1 MEITKAVNIAPG
13 NEGTKNTL
21 AVCREHLFDSLHQ
34 ANIIYTLCL
43 TGFLNEDLSTLKE
56 ARKLKKLLHKKQEKF
71 SDKIFQ
77 TAASF
82 ENLAQTGHFYMHLN
96 DYLKRMIGSL
106 TLIFD
111 PLYEH
116 LNNSHKPFIK
126 PQVDELN
133 NLVND
138 INLLMSRIVY
148 FIKNEQIN
156 DSESLTH
163 SLETLNKNLERSGIE
178 QIKRMKKKQ
187 VNTRNSIL
195 FLNILSETKNML
207 NNTMGL
213 FQSYFRLATQ
223 LKNENPTKPEN
234 VIQ

>member
-1 MEITKAVNIAPG
+1 MEITKAVNMAPEK
-13 NEGTKNTL
+13 EGTEDAL
-21 AVCREHLFDSLHQ
+21 AICREHLIDSLHQ

-43 TGFLNEDLSTLKE
+43 TGFLNENLSTLKE
-56 ARKLKKLLHKKQEKF
+56 AKKLKKLLHKKQDKF
-71 SDKIFQ
+71 SGKTFQ
-77 TAASF
+77 TAALF
-82 ENLAQTGHFYMHLN
+82 ENLSQSGHFYMHLN
-96 DYLKRMIGSL
+96 DYLARMVSSL

-116 LNNSHKPFIK
+116 LDNTHKPFIK

-138 INLLMSRIVY
+138 VNLLMSQIVF
-148 FIKNEQIN
+148 FIKNEQTN
-156 DSESLTH
+156 DKENMTG

-178 QIKRMKKKQ
+178 QIKRMKKNQ
-187 VNTRNSIL
+187 VNTRNSVL
-195 FLNILSETKNML
+195 FLNVLSETKNML

-213 FQSYFRLATQ
+213 FQSYIHLATK
-223 LKNENPTKPEN
+223 LKNENPTKTEN